1 MFLSTGAT
9 SSPLVTVTLMAT
21 LFSPLQWSWS
31 FVIRYLLLYGKPLL
45 QVLLMYNMLCSALS
59 LYATVGMAV
68 VISQLDVIYTNSATP
83 GLMPYYRVYAY
94 TKIIELLDTVFM
106 IVRHKGRQITIL
118 HVFHHSTM
126 LLLIFYAMEWVWC
139 LIKNYGSSISIGP
152 SRSQWDGKLYIEV

>member
-1 MFLSTGAT
+1 MNWVAYERGELMAFHVHNNFIDLFWSTRAT
-9 SSPLVTVTLMAT
+9 SSPVVPGTLMAT
-21 LFSPLQWSWS
+21 LSSPLQSLDILYS
-31 FVIRYLLLYGKPLL
+31 LLYGKPLL
-45 QVLLMYNMLCSALS
+45 QVLLFYNMLCSALS

-106 IVRHKGRQITIL
+106 IVRHKGRQITFL

-126 LLLIFYAMEWVWC
+126 LLLIFYAME
-139 LIKNYGSSISIGP
+139 
-152 SRSQWDGKLYIEV
+152 